1 MKVFSYPVKYL
12 SIYHMDWH
20 KPSIHYLYVAPPTR
34 MQGILDLTAVSASLS
49 GVHII
54 QQIMGCEWDDE
65 TEKVEGFN
73 QYGYNG
79 EDFLT
84 FDLETETW
92 IAANPQAEIIKQA
105 WDGNKASN
113 VMLKNLLTNI
123 YLDLLKKYFS
133 YGRSFLQRAGRVT

>member
-1 MKVFSYPVKYL
+1 
-12 SIYHMDWH
+12 
-20 KPSIHYLYVAPPTR
+20 
-34 MQGILDLTAVSASLS
+34 MQGMLDLTAVSASLS